1 MLPNI
6 AWFHPQVV
14 HFVIGILIVGVAFRL
29 VALTGRMKWTGP
41 AATALLVIGAC
52 ASWVAVKSGTDAHGP
67 VERVPGSRDAV
78 MEHEEKGKLTR
89 NIFLGVAALELISL
103 AFGKRPTARIVRMV
117 SGVAGIAGVAVL
129 YETAEHGGDLVYSY
143 AGGIGLRTGDT
154 ADISRLYLAGLY
166 HEAQK
171 ERRAG
176 NAEGAAALTEEM
188 AHRFPNDSTIRV
200 LAIESQLRD
209 RKNPTGTLAALDAF
223 VVPSSNRRLYPRL
236 QLLRADA
243 LVAAG
248 QKDSARTILQA
259 LATATP
265 PSRAAQA
272 KLDSLK

>member
-41 AATALLVIGAC
+41 AATALLLIGAC
-52 ASWVAVKSGTDAHGP
+52 AAWVAVKSGTDAHGP

-78 MEHEEKGKLTR
+78 VEHEEKRKLTR
-89 NIFLGVAALELISL
+89 NNFLGVAAVELIAL
-103 AFGKRPTARIVRMV
+103 AFGKRPAARMIRVV

-129 YETAEHGGDLVYSY
+129 YEAAEHGGDLVYSY

-166 HEAQK
+166 HQAQK

-176 NAEGAAALTEEM
+176 NAENAAALTEEM

-200 LAIESQLRD
+200 LAMESQLRD
-209 RKNPTGTLAALDAF
+209 RKNAAGTLAALDGF
-223 VVPSSNRRLYPRL
+223 VVPSTNRRLYPRL

-248 QKDSARTILQA
+248 QKDSARTILKA
-259 LATATP
+259 LASATP
-265 PSRAAQA
+265 PNRAAQA
-272 KLDSLK
+272 